1 MLIIFIMS
9 TGNEIRRGIEANW
22 HQYLSKSGNL
32 FSSKEIQGSSP
43 PSIFVGTYG
52 YPKVGVGPMVPPIH
66 GETSILDMP
75 EKWIGKSLEEIVNFR
90 LNLIRGIKN
99 ISVTQTEGRLIEN
112 LQDMTMSSSPA
123 DTEIQFVKTTSP
135 ITSLDDQTPPF
146 GPIGEIKNAK
156 FSSTKA
162 ITSIEKVFYDHDLK
176 AENAIMKLYNSGI
189 DITKIQ
195 KCLSIGMMGKNRK
208 LVPTKWSI
216 TATDDVISKSLM
228 SKILDFDIID
238 SFYVFSY
245 EHLGNL
251 FSIILFPHRWLFEM
265 QEAWHDG
272 KSIGFGS
279 DYEDAKGISHPPL
292 IAGAFFAAK
301 LAVSE
306 YLIKKQKQAGILVLR
321 EIQPEYAVP
330 VGVWQVRE
338 GVRQA
343 MRRTPQI
350 VENIEQSIELA
361 TKKMSVSKNEW
372 LREGKMLKLIQQ
384 KVITDFF

>member
-1 MLIIFIMS
+1 M
-9 TGNEIRRGIEANW
+9 
-22 HQYLSKSGNL
+22 
-32 FSSKEIQGSSP
+32 
-43 PSIFVGTYG
+43 
-52 YPKVGVGPMVPPIH
+52 
-66 GETSILDMP
+66 
-75 EKWIGKSLEEIVNFR
+75 
-90 LNLIRGIKN
+90 
-99 ISVTQTEGRLIEN
+99 
-112 LQDMTMSSSPA
+112 
-123 DTEIQFVKTTSP
+123 
-135 ITSLDDQTPPF
+135 
-146 GPIGEIKNAK
+146 
-156 FSSTKA
+156 
-162 ITSIEKVFYDHDLK
+162 FYDHDLK

-372 LREGKMLKLIQQ
+372 LREVKMLKLIQQ